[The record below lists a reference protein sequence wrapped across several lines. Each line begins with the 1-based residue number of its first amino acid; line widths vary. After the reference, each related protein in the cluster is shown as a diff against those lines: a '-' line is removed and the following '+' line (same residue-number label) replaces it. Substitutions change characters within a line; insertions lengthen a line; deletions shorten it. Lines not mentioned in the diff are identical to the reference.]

1 MSLQFLSLA
10 SGSSGNCYYL
20 GNEEYGILI
29 DAGKGVR
36 TIKKVLKEYG
46 IPFEKIVALCITHDH
61 ADHIK
66 AAGTL
71 GEKYG
76 IPIYT
81 TEAIKNGMNRNYCM
95 VDKIYSAHRPIVKEI
110 PFKIKDFTITAFEVP
125 HDGSDNVGFL
135 FLTGICILLLRPI
148 WGISRLRQINIC
160 GKLIIWSS
168 NRITMRRCCV
178 TVLILFI
185 CRDVSLPIAAIWTMP
200 VRPNIWLESIRRLCE
215 IFFYVI
221 SAGITI
227 TLNWLIRRW
236 KTDFTRKAYEWVKM
250 WSWWHLPVITRRSF
264 IRLKSRKE
272 WIGTVRFREKMTVLD
287 SRIVCRSVKN
297 SGCEKFF

>member
-125 HDGSDNVGFL
+125 HDGSDNVGF
-135 FLTGICILLLRPI
+135 F
-148 WGISRLRQINIC
+148 ISYGNLYFAFATDLGHITPTADKYLRQANYLVIESNYDEAMLRNGSYPLHLQRRILADSGHMDNARTAEYLARIYTQALRNIFLC
-160 GKLIIWSS
+160 HLSGDNNHPELAYKTVENRLYEEGIRVGK
-168 NRITMRRCCV
+168 
-178 TVLILFI
+178 
-185 CRDVSLPIAAIWTMP
+185 DVELVALTRNHPSELYTFE
-200 VRPNIWLESIRRLCE
+200 ESERMDWE
-215 IFFYVI
+215 
-221 SAGITI
+221 SA
-227 TLNWLIRRW
+227 
-236 KTDFTRKAYEWVKM
+236 V
-250 WSWWHLPVITRRSF
+250 
-264 IRLKSRKE
+264 
-272 WIGTVRFREKMTVLD
+272 
-287 SRIVCRSVKN
+287 
-297 SGCEKFF
+297 SGEDDCLG

>member
-81 TEAIKNGMNRNYCM
+81 TEAIKNGKDPFADEKSGKNCKTRKNG
-95 VDKIYSAHRPIVKEI
+95 DAGDSA
-110 PFKIKDFTITAFEVP
+110 TTAP
-125 HDGSDNVGFL
+125 SVGGTASSPSTGDSSSASTPK
-135 FLTGICILLLRPI
+135 LTGKAFHDASKRVSAIERKLAKLEEQKADLEAQMAAHDPSDYE
-148 WGISRLRQINIC
+148 GL
-160 GKLIIWSS
+160 GKLNEQLQS
-168 NRITMRRCCV
+168 V
-178 TVLILFI
+178 T
-185 CRDVSLPIAAIWTMP
+185 DESESLEMEWMELSEQ
-200 VRPNIWLESIRRLCE
+200 LE
-215 IFFYVI
+215 
-221 SAGITI
+221 
-227 TLNWLIRRW
+227 
-236 KTDFTRKAYEWVKM
+236 
-250 WSWWHLPVITRRSF
+250 
-264 IRLKSRKE
+264 
-272 WIGTVRFREKMTVLD
+272 
-287 SRIVCRSVKN
+287 
-297 SGCEKFF
+297 

>member
-125 HDGSDNVGFL
+125 HDGSDNVGF
-135 FLTGICILLLRPI
+135 F
-148 WGISRLRQINIC
+148 ISYGNLYFAFATDLGHITPTADKYLRQANYLVIE
-160 GKLIIWSS
+160 S
-168 NRITMRRCCV
+168 NYDEAMLRNCSYP
-178 TVLILFI
+178 L
-185 CRDVSLPIAAIWTMP
+185 
-200 VRPNIWLESIRRLCE
+200 
-215 IFFYVI
+215 
-221 SAGITI
+221 
-227 TLNWLIRRW
+227 
-236 KTDFTRKAYEWVKM
+236 
-250 WSWWHLPVITRRSF
+250 HLQRRSRADSGHMDNARTAEYLARIYTPALRNIF
-264 IRLKSRKE
+264 LCHLSGDNNHPELAYKTVENRLYEEGIRVGKDVELVALTRNHPSELYTFEESERMDWE
-272 WIGTVRFREKMTVLD
+272 SAV
-287 SRIVCRSVKN
+287 
-297 SGCEKFF
+297 SGEDDCLG

>member
-81 TEAIKNGMNRNYCM
+81 TEAIKNGSEVIGNRTRA
-95 VDKIYSAHRPIVKEI
+95 KIVKNKVAP
-110 PFKIKDFTITAFEVP
+110 PFREAEFDIMFGE
-125 HDGSDNVGFL
+125 
-135 FLTGICILLLRPI
+135 
-148 WGISRLRQINIC
+148 GISKI
-160 GKLIIWSS
+160 GEIIDLG
-168 NRITMRRCCV
+168 V
-178 TVLILFI
+178 DYGVLKKAGSWFSYGDKKIGQG
-185 CRDVSLPIAAIWTMP
+185 RDAVKELLKKDEALAAEIEQK
-200 VRPNIWLESIRRLCE
+200 VRD
-215 IFFYVI
+215 
-221 SAGITI
+221 A
-227 TLNWLIRRW
+227 
-236 KTDFTRKAYEWVKM
+236 M
-250 WSWWHLPVITRRSF
+250 
-264 IRLKSRKE
+264 
-272 WIGTVRFREKMTVLD
+272 
-287 SRIVCRSVKN
+287 KN
-297 SGCEKFF
+297 KKDE

>member
-125 HDGSDNVGFL
+125 HDGSDNVGF
-135 FLTGICILLLRPI
+135 F
-148 WGISRLRQINIC
+148 ISYGNLYFAFATDLGHITPTADKYLRQANY
-160 GKLIIWSS
+160 L
-168 NRITMRRCCV
+168 
-178 TVLILFI
+178 
-185 CRDVSLPIAAIWTMP
+185 
-200 VRPNIWLESIRRLCE
+200 
-215 IFFYVI
+215 VI
-221 SAGITI
+221 SSSYVPFSLIPNNPSDGNLGDGVYHCIEEGSGVSGIG
-227 TLNWLIRRW
+227 LGRRRQWL
-236 KTDFTRKAYEWVKM
+236 Y
-250 WSWWHLPVITRRSF
+250 P
-264 IRLKSRKE
+264 
-272 WIGTVRFREKMTVLD
+272 GQ
-287 SRIVCRSVKN
+287 
-297 SGCEKFF
+297 

>member
-125 HDGSDNVGFL
+125 HDGSDNVGF
-135 FLTGICILLLRPI
+135 F
-148 WGISRLRQINIC
+148 ISYGNLYFAFATDLGHITPTADKYLRQANYLVIESNYDEAMLRNGSYPLHLQRRILADSGHMDNARTAEYLARIYTPALRNIFN
-160 GKLIIWSS
+160 GLLK
-168 NRITMRRCCV
+168 
-178 TVLILFI
+178 TV
-185 CRDVSLPIAAIWTMP
+185 D
-200 VRPNIWLESIRRLCE
+200 EE
-215 IFFYVI
+215 I
-221 SAGITI
+221 
-227 TLNWLIRRW
+227 
-236 KTDFTRKAYEWVKM
+236 
-250 WSWWHLPVITRRSF
+250 
-264 IRLKSRKE
+264 KS
-272 WIGTVRFREKMTVLD
+272 
-287 SRIVCRSVKN
+287 
-297 SGCEKFF
+297 

>member
-125 HDGSDNVGFL
+125 HDGSDNVGF
-135 FLTGICILLLRPI
+135 F
-148 WGISRLRQINIC
+148 ISYGNLYFAFATDLGHITPTAD
-160 GKLIIWSS
+160 KYL
-168 NRITMRRCCV
+168 RITMRRCCV

-185 CRDVSLPIAAIWTMP
+185 CRDVFLPIAAIWTMP

-236 KTDFTRKAYEWVKM
+236 KTDFTRKAYGWVKM
-250 WSWWHLPVITRRSF
+250 WSWWHLPVITHRSF

-272 WIGTVRFREKMTVLD
+272 WIGTVRFRETATVLD

>member
-125 HDGSDNVGFL
+125 HDGSDNVGF
-135 FLTGICILLLRPI
+135 F
-148 WGISRLRQINIC
+148 ISYGNLYFAFATDL
-160 GKLIIWSS
+160 GHPY
-168 NRITMRRCCV
+168 
-178 TVLILFI
+178 
-185 CRDVSLPIAAIWTMP
+185 CR
-200 VRPNIWLESIRRLCE
+200 
-215 IFFYVI
+215 
-221 SAGITI
+221 
-227 TLNWLIRRW
+227 
-236 KTDFTRKAYEWVKM
+236 
-250 WSWWHLPVITRRSF
+250 
-264 IRLKSRKE
+264 
-272 WIGTVRFREKMTVLD
+272 
-287 SRIVCRSVKN
+287 
-297 SGCEKFF
+297 

>member
-110 PFKIKDFTITAFEVP
+110 PFKIKDFTIIAFEVP
-125 HDGSDNVGFL
+125 HDGSDNVGF
-135 FLTGICILLLRPI
+135 F
-148 WGISRLRQINIC
+148 ISYGNLYFAFATDLGHITPTADKYLRQANYLVIESNYDEAMLRNGSYPLHLQRRILADS
-160 GKLIIWSS
+160 GHMDNALSLIHI
-168 NRITMRRCCV
+168 
-178 TVLILFI
+178 
-185 CRDVSLPIAAIWTMP
+185 
-200 VRPNIWLESIRRLCE
+200 
-215 IFFYVI
+215 
-221 SAGITI
+221 
-227 TLNWLIRRW
+227 
-236 KTDFTRKAYEWVKM
+236 
-250 WSWWHLPVITRRSF
+250 
-264 IRLKSRKE
+264 
-272 WIGTVRFREKMTVLD
+272 
-287 SRIVCRSVKN
+287 
-297 SGCEKFF
+297 